1 MSVKILQ
8 DHVRQ
13 NSIVQEIREERKAQ
27 DAKWGQQEHQPSIW
41 MAILGEEF
49 GELCQEALRFDFG
62 GVKDENLRTEAIQCA
77 AVALALVECIDRNGW
92 LEDAGR

>member
-1 MSVKILQ
+1 MVKILQ

-13 NSIVQEIREERKAQ
+13 NSVIQEIRTERKRQ
-27 DAKWGQQEHQPSIW
+27 DDKWGEQDHKPSIW

-62 GVKDENLRTEAIQCA
+62 DVKDENLRAEAIQVA

-92 LEDAGR
+92 IDGSN